1 MTTQKIYSETIAEME
16 NQNNVIPEL
25 TDEKAKI
32 IKKLYK
38 NLNKIEEYVD
48 LANIKLQKK
57 LNIQDLIIQSFDEYL
72 AVLKVR
78 RNEVCEKIQLSKK
91 RDEKLKKHTNSLFSK
106 LL

>member
-16 NQNNVIPEL
+16 QQNVIPEL

-32 IKKLYK
+32 IKKLNK
-38 NLNKIEEYVD
+38 NLNKIEEYID
-48 LANIKLQKK
+48 LANIKLQRQ
-57 LNIQDLIIQSFDEYL
+57 LNIKDLIIQNYDEYL

-78 RNEVCEKIQLSKK
+78 QNDVCERIQLSKK
-91 RDEKLKKHTNSLFSK
+91 RDEKLKKHTHSLFSK

>member
-32 IKKLYK
+32 IKKLNK

-91 RDEKLKKHTNSLFSK
+91 RDEKLKKHTHSLFSK